1 MKIGNSGAK
10 GGTST
15 KTGLVF
21 EKSTSLEDALLAK
34 SYKVSKNKVFHNDV
48 EVAILCGKG
57 KFYTDFLDGFG
68 IDWKKIVTRRLI
80 PDDAIYVPKI
90 KRVTIIEKKYQQ
102 TDGSVDEKLQTSGF
116 KLKQYRKLVE
126 GTSIEVKFIYVLND
140 WFHNPRYK
148 DVLDYI
154 KEVNA
159 TTSSTKYRLKYLG
172 FPSRVLSKLLSGV
185 L

>member
-154 KEVNA
+154 KEVKCDYFFNEIPIEV
-159 TTSSTKYRLKYLG
+159 LG
-172 FPSRVLSKLLSGV
+172 LPK
-185 L
+185 

>member
-21 EKSTSLEDALLAK
+21 EKSTSLEDALRAK
-34 SYKVSKNKVFHNDV
+34 NFKVLRDRVFHNDQ
-48 EVAILCGKG
+48 EVAMLCGKG
-57 KFYTDFLDGFG
+57 KFYTDFLSNLD
-68 IDWKKIVTRRLI
+68 IDWKQIITRRLM
-80 PDDAIYVPKI
+80 PDDAIYIPKI
-90 KRVTIIEKKYQQ
+90 KQVTIMEKKYQQ
-102 TDGSVDEKLQTSGF
+102 TEGSVDEKLQTSGF
-116 KLKQYRKLVE
+116 KLKQYRKLLE

-154 KEVNA
+154 REVKCDYFFNEIPIEV
-159 TTSSTKYRLKYLG
+159 LG
-172 FPSRVLSKLLSGV
+172 LPK
-185 L
+185 

>member
-1 MKIGNSGAK
+1 MKIGNSGSK

-21 EKSTSLEDALLAK
+21 EKSTSLENALLAK
-34 SYKVSKNKVFHNDV
+34 SYKVSKNKVFYNEV

-57 KFYTDFLDGFG
+57 RFYTDFLDGFG
-68 IDWKKIVTRRLI
+68 IDWKRIITRRLM
-80 PDDAIYVPKI
+80 PDDAIYVPNI

-102 TDGSVDEKLQTSGF
+102 TEGSVDEKLQTSGF
-116 KLKQYRKLVE
+116 KLKQYKKLVE

-140 WFHNPRYK
+140 WFQNPRYQ

-154 KEVNA
+154 KEVNCD
-159 TTSSTKYRLKYLG
+159 YFFNEIPIEVLG
-172 FPSRVLSKLLSGV
+172 LPK
-185 L
+185 